1 LINKLLIAFLIVSV
15 FLGGIIISKNE
26 IIFTKTNIVNKNVDK
41 LLIDVSNNK
50 EKLIKLENKVSKKD
64 NNNIVNIEKDTI
76 SISNKKSINNK
87 LEVKNSTSSVLNTKL
102 NMIKKTNINTMIESK
117 DEISLVNDDEEFKGL
132 EDVPLLPFD
141 IVYNSSEDTESV
153 LEDNEVTIDN
163 SKKENHNLPPMP
175 PSHLMKQY

>member
-1 LINKLLIAFLIVSV
+1 M
-15 FLGGIIISKNE
+15 GGIIISKNE